1 MTSNTQYQTLLQQR
15 AELDAQIAATLKTEK
30 AAAISQ
36 ARALAAEFGLTA
48 ADVFPA
54 SGKAATSLGQ
64 PKYRDPATG
73 VTWTGRGKPPNWIL
87 GKDRTPFLITPAA

>member
-30 AAAISQ
+30 VAAITQ
-36 ARALAAEFGLTA
+36 ARALAAEYGLTA

-54 SGKAATSLGQ
+54 AGKQAASMSQ
-64 PKYRDPATG
+64 PKYRNPETG
-73 VTWTGRGKPPNWIL
+73 VTWTGRGKPPNWIV
-87 GKDRTPFLITPAA
+87 GKDRTAFAL